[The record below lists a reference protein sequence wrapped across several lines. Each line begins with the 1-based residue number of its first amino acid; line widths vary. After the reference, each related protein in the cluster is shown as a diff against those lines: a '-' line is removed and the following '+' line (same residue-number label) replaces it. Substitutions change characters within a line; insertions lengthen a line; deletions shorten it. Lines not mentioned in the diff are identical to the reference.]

1 MTYFISSFSLALML
15 ISGLAQANT
24 PLVKVGEGSAY
35 WGIFKL
41 YDAQFLT
48 EPNLNLE
55 EALSDDTAAT
65 IELCY
70 TRSLTV
76 ENFIEGANNGLPAN
90 LSPQLVAAVNTLH
103 QAYQPVQEGD
113 CYVLSYEPQIGT
125 QLLLNGQ
132 SLVKIPT
139 PDFKAVYF
147 GIWVGSNALSD
158 KLKQNL
164 TQGLV
169 AR

>member
-1 MTYFISSFSLALML
+1 MTL
-15 ISGLAQANT
+15 ISGLAQANE

-35 WGIFKL
+35 WGVFKL

-48 EPNLNLE
+48 EPELSLE
-55 EALSDDTAAT
+55 QALSD
-65 IELCY
+65 
-70 TRSLTV
+70 
-76 ENFIEGANNGLPAN
+76 
-90 LSPQLVAAVNTLH
+90 NTLH
-103 QAYQPVQEGD
+103 NAYQPVEDGD

-132 SLVKIPT
+132 SLVKIKT
-139 PDFKAVYF
+139 PDFKALYF
-147 GIWVGSNALSD
+147 GIWVGSNALSE